1 MYREIVVG
9 TDGSPAALHALDHA
23 IHLAARDTARL
34 HIVMAYRPLTPD
46 EIYEHQRGL
55 PPHKR
60 AEVDEAYVA
69 RSMLAAAADR
79 AREAGVPSEVYAR
92 PGHPASVI
100 LDVAEEVNADLVVV
114 GNRGMEGGKRF
125 LLGGVPSKVSHHC
138 PCHLLI
144 VHTSY

>member
-9 TDGSPAALHALDHA
+9 MDGSATALHALDHA
-23 IHLAARDTARL
+23 IHLAARETARL
-34 HIVMAYRPLTPD
+34 HIITAYRPLTPD
-46 EIYEHQRGL
+46 QIYQHQRGL
-55 PPHKR
+55 PPHER

-69 RSMLAAAADR
+69 RSMLGAAAER
-79 AREAGVPSEVYAR
+79 AGEAGVPSQVYAR
-92 PGHPASVI
+92 LGDPASAI

-125 LLGGVPSKVSHHC
+125 LLGGVPIKVSHYC

-144 VHTSY
+144 VHTS